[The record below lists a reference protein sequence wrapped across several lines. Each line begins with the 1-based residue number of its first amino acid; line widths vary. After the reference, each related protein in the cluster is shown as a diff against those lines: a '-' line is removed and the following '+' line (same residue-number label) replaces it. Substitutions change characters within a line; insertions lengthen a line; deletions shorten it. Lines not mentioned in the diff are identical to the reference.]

1 MPSQLSRLSEV
12 GHVSEVSQL
21 CKVRHVSEVSQLS
34 MVGHVSE
41 VPVPVP
47 VPKECKIKCCS
58 TVLMLQGLVCYL
70 FFSMAADDVSLFLS
84 L

>member
-34 MVGHVSE
+34 TVGHVSE
-41 VPVPVP
+41 VPVP

-70 FFSMAADDVSLFLS
+70 FFSMATDDVSLFLS